1 MTIHH
6 DLHLGER
13 VRINPDLRKHGNI
26 VGTICALN
34 CAGESDKDRRR
45 WAKINQ
51 GDGKPLLL
59 VQYRELLK
67 VE

>member
-1 MTIHH
+1 MTINHEP
-6 DLHLGER
+6 HLGER
-13 VRINPDLRKHGNI
+13 VRINPELRKYGNI
-26 VGTICALN
+26 VGAVCALN

-51 GDGKPLLL
+51 GDDKPLLL
-59 VQYRELLK
+59 VQYRELLS